1 MELLWQRE
9 ARTGL
14 SRYGNA
20 ESCISS
26 LYRWFCRR
34 EGMLTLDTSLQTARE
49 ILVCTHTVMNALAFM
64 HFLPCE
70 PRVLCVVLQRPNR
83 MGSDVVTCFGVS
95 THVSW

>member
-49 ILVCTHTVMNALAFM
+49 ILVCTHTAMMHSSSIHALLTLRAASVV
-64 HFLPCE
+64 C
-70 PRVLCVVLQRPNR
+70 RVATPK
-83 MGSDVVTCFGVS
+83 
-95 THVSW
+95 